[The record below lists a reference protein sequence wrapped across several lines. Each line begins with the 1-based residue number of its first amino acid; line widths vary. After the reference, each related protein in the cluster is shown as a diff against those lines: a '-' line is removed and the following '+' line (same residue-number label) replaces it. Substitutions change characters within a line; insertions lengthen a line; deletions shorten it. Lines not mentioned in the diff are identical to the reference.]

1 MSNYLQDRLQKLF
14 SFDLIRISKLL
25 ELIQYTVLYSI
36 LTIPLSILVENVFP
50 AEDKYKSSLLI
61 FVEIVVQM
69 VILTILV
76 FYIQKIVKLIPFM
89 FPLTKN
95 YKPHQSF
102 EYNGEITIGFIFI
115 GTQLNIMDKIDI
127 LTERM
132 LDKLGWNE

>member
-50 AEDKYKSSLLI
+50 AEDKDKSSLLI
-61 FVEIVVQM
+61 FVEIVIQM
-69 VILTILV
+69 VILTLLV